1 MAFNAGGSVATG
13 TLIDVP
19 ESSLAA
25 IGTST
30 AAAAASGSGNNGAG
44 GGAAS
49 LDLFKSD
56 GNTDD
61 ETVFLEGELTGS
73 GSVSGAPGVTSSAG
87 GGGSAASGPGGAGDL
102 NTLDEPIRDT
112 IWRDVRAVGMK
123 FKHVLYPK
131 ERKSL
136 LREWDLWG
144 PLILC
149 TFMATILQSHVEEPA
164 VASGPVDGGGDG
176 GPEFAEVFVIVW
188 AGALVVTL
196 NTKLLGGNISFFQ
209 SVCVLGYCLLP
220 LAISLLICRVVLM
233 AGSTANMALF
243 IVRCL
248 ASSAGLVWAVYAAM
262 QFLGDCQPQPKRK
275 ALAAYPMGLFYFVI
289 AWLVVSHS

>member
-1 MAFNAGGSVATG
+1 MAFNSGPIATG

-19 ESSLAA
+19 QESSHH
-25 IGTST
+25 
-30 AAAAASGSGNNGAG
+30 AAAAPDTVDTG
-44 GGAAS
+44 GGGGS

-61 ETVFLEGELTGS
+61 ETVFLEGELTGA
-73 GSVSGAPGVTSSAG
+73 GVVSGAPGVTSSISSSGGGPAG
-87 GGGSAASGPGGAGDL
+87 GGGTNL
-102 NTLDEPIRDT
+102 NTLDEPIKDT
-112 IWRDVRAVGMK
+112 IWRDVRAVGIK

-149 TFMATILQSHVEEPA
+149 TFMATILQSHVEEA
-164 VASGPVDGGGDG
+164 EDDNDG

-188 AGALVVTL
+188 VGALVVTL

-220 LAISLLICRVVLM
+220 LGLALALCRIVLM
-233 AGSTANMALF
+233 ADVAVSAPSAGSTALF
-243 IVRCL
+243 IIRCM
-248 ASSAGLVWAVYAAM
+248 SALTGFVWAVYAAM
-262 QFLGDCQPQPKRK
+262 QFLGDCIQPANRK

-289 AWLVVSHS
+289 GWLVVSHS

>member
-1 MAFNAGGSVATG
+1 MAFNSGPVATG

-19 ESSLAA
+19 QDSSHQ
-25 IGTST
+25 T
-30 AAAAASGSGNNGAG
+30 AAGDSGGA
-44 GGAAS
+44 AAS

-61 ETVFLEGELTGS
+61 ETVFLEGELTGT
-73 GSVSGAPGVTSSAG
+73 GVVSGAPGVTSSSGAG
-87 GGGSAASGPGGAGDL
+87 GTGGADL
-102 NTLDEPIRDT
+102 NTLDEPIKDT
-112 IWRDVRAVGMK
+112 IWRDVRAVGIK

-149 TFMATILQSHVEEPA
+149 TFMATILQSHVEEAA
-164 VASGPVDGGGDG
+164 VSAEDDNDG

-188 AGALVVTL
+188 VGALVVTL

-220 LAISLLICRVVLM
+220 LGLALTLCRIVLM
-233 AGSTANMALF
+233 ADAATSASGAGSTALF

-248 ASSAGLVWAVYAAM
+248 SALSGFVWAVYAAM
-262 QFLGDCQPQPKRK
+262 QFLGDCIQPANRK